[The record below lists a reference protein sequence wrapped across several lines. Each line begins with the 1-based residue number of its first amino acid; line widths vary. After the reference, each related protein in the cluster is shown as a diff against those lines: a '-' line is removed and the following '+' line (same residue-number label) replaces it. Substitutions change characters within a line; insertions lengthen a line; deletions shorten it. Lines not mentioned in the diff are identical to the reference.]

1 MGCLCDQCSALCCRY
16 FALEIDEPETRS
28 QFDDV
33 RWYLVHENVV
43 VFVEKK
49 KWYLGVMTRCKHLQ
63 PDNRCGIYERRPRIC
78 RSYST
83 DNCEYHGGDYGYDKL
98 FTSAEQ
104 LEKYAEETLG
114 KSIVLTDTP
123 KKRKTKRRGKAKP
136 ALKVRLPKRPT
147 GAASTNGN
155 GSTHPTN
162 GNGRL
167 PLPIIQ
173 RG

>member
-1 MGCLCDQCSALCCRY
+1 MGCLCDQCVALCCRY
-16 FALEIDEPETRS
+16 FAMEIDEPETRS

-49 KWYLGVMTRCKHLQ
+49 KWYVGIMNRCKHLQ
-63 PDNRCGIYERRPRIC
+63 PDNRCGIYDRRPGIC

-83 DNCEYHGGDYGYDKL
+83 DNCEYHGGDYGYSNL

-104 LEKYAEETLG
+104 LEKHAEELLG
-114 KSIVLTDTP
+114 RSIVLPT
-123 KKRKTKRRGKAKP
+123 KKPRKRRSKRPAIKGRLVKRSEPRNGKP
-136 ALKVRLPKRPT
+136 AAPS
-147 GAASTNGN
+147 A
-155 GSTHPTN
+155 N

-167 PLPIIQ
+167 SLPVIQ
-173 RG
+173 RR